1 MFLPVCSP
9 LLSGNELAYVTEAVS
24 TGWIS
29 SSGKYVTEFEK
40 AFAAWCGVKHG
51 IAVCNGTVA
60 LHLACVA
67 LGIGPGDE
75 VIIPDFTMIASAFAV
90 CYTGA
95 KPVFVD
101 ADARTW
107 NMDIAQVE
115 KKITPAT
122 KAVMPV
128 HIFGNPC
135 DMAALRRPA
144 EKHGLILLEDAAEAH
159 GAEFAGVRAGALG
172 KIAAFSFFANKNI
185 TTGEGGMVVTN
196 DDALAAACR
205 YHKNLCFP
213 LDAPRT
219 YLHGHIGFN
228 YRMSN
233 LHAAIGLAQ
242 TEKADYYRGQRIRH
256 GLLYREL
263 LGKIPG
269 IVFQEDQA
277 QGLNVF
283 WMNGLAV
290 RPEEY
295 GRTRDELAAH
305 LAEKG
310 VETRLFFNGMHR
322 QPALRQFG
330 CDCSG
335 SYPVSDFLADN
346 GLYLPSGSGLSEA
359 DIARVCEVVLS
370 FRRKRHVAETKN

>member
-1 MFLPVCSP
+1 MSQIPVCSP
-9 LLSGNELAYVTEAVS
+9 LLAGNELAFVTEAVS
-24 TGWIS
+24 AGWIS

-40 AFAAWCGVKHG
+40 AFAAYCGVKHG

-60 LHLACVA
+60 LHLALVA

-95 KPVFVD
+95 KPVFVE

-107 NMDIAQVE
+107 NIDVARVE
-115 KKITPAT
+115 EKITPRV

-135 DMAALRRPA
+135 DLDALHRLA
-144 EKHGLILLEDAAEAH
+144 GQYSLALLEDAAEAH
-159 GAEFAGVRAGALG
+159 GAEFAGVKVGALG
-172 KIAAFSFFANKNI
+172 DVAAFSFFANKNL

-196 DDALAAACR
+196 DDALAEACR

-213 LDAPRT
+213 LDAPRA
-219 YLHGHIGFN
+219 YLHRHIGFN
-228 YRMSN
+228 YRLSN
-233 LHAAIGLAQ
+233 LHAALGLAQ
-242 TEKADYYRGQRIRH
+242 VEKADHYRELRIRH
-256 GLLYREL
+256 GRLYREL
-263 LGKIPG
+263 LGRIPG
-269 IVFQEDQA
+269 IELQEDQA
-277 QGLNVF
+277 NGLNVF

-290 RPEEY
+290 RPELY
-295 GRTRDELAAH
+295 GCGRDSLAAH

-310 VETRLFFNGMHR
+310 VETRQFFQGMHR

-335 SYPVSDFLADN
+335 DYPVSDFLADN
-346 GLYLPSGSGLSEA
+346 GLYLPSGSGLA
-359 DIARVCEVVLS
+359 DSTVEHICDVIRRRARS
-370 FRRKRHVAETKN
+370 